1 MGRRPRS
8 RCQRSIL
15 MITEDTAMSRS
26 PRMGVWS
33 KEGADER
40 TPRNPTLRDGWKERC
55 SIGVKSKCGRGQ

>member
-1 MGRRPRS
+1 MV
-8 RCQRSIL
+8 
-15 MITEDTAMSRS
+15 TEDTEMSRS